1 MAIQVGDHLP
11 DVTVFNTAAEPI
23 SLPTLAKGR
32 PLVLLFFPAAH
43 TRVCEKEL
51 CTVRDSLAEYNQL
64 GAEVYGLSVDTPWT
78 LAAYARS
85 LGLAFPLLSDYNRE
99 ATRVFGLEISLRGLP
114 GFAQRAAYVVDA
126 SGQITWAWVAEVPA
140 QEPPY
145 PEVAAAVKALVE
157 NGASSR
163 ARS

>member
-1 MAIQVGDHLP
+1 MALRAGDLLP
-11 DVTVFNTAAEPI
+11 HVTVYNTSAEAL
-23 SLPTLAKGR
+23 SLPQLVQAK

-51 CTVRDSLAEYNQL
+51 CTFRDGLAVYNQL

-78 LAAYARS
+78 LGAYVRT

-99 ATRVFGLEISLRGLP
+99 ATRAFGLEISLRGLP
-114 GFAQRAAYVVDA
+114 GFSQRAAYVVDTT
-126 SGQITWAWVAEVPA
+126 GRIVWAWVAEVTA

-145 PEVAAAVKALVE
+145 DEVESAVKTLT
-157 NGASSR
+157 GGR
-163 ARS
+163 

>member
-1 MAIQVGDHLP
+1 MALSIGDPLP
-11 DVTVFNTAAEPI
+11 AATVYTPAVEPVL
-23 SLPTLAKGR
+23 LPQLVQGR

-51 CTVRDSLAEYNQL
+51 CTFRDGLALYNTL
-64 GAEVYGLSVDTPWT
+64 GVQVYGLSVDTPWT
-78 LAAYARS
+78 LGAYAQA

-99 ATRVFGLEISLRGLP
+99 ATRAFGLEISLKGLP

-126 SGQITWAWVAEVPA
+126 TGRMAWAWVAEVPA

-145 PEVAAAVKALVE
+145 QAVATAVKNLLEPA
-157 NGASSR
+157 
-163 ARS
+163 

>member
-1 MAIQVGDHLP
+1 MAIQVGDRLP
-11 DVTVFNTAAEPI
+11 DVTVFNTAAEAV
-23 SLPTLAKGR
+23 SLTQLPQGR

-51 CTVRDSLAEYNQL
+51 CTFRDGLAEYDQL

-78 LAAYARS
+78 LGAYARS

-99 ATRVFGLEISLRGLP
+99 ATRAFGLEISLRGLP
-114 GFAQRAAYVVDA
+114 GFSQRAAYVVDA
-126 SGQITWAWVAEVPA
+126 LGRIAWAWVAEVPA

-145 PEVAAAVKALVE
+145 EEVAAAVRGLS
-157 NGASSR
+157 G
-163 ARS
+163 